1 MKAVLL
7 TGGNLGDI
15 DKSMVQA
22 RELIAQRAGEI
33 VAESKIYTSEA
44 WGFESDNLFKNQVII
59 IETQLS
65 PLELLD
71 TTQQIESE
79 LGRVRPINK
88 NGYTSRTMDID
99 ILYIDQMVIRS
110 HRLTIPHPL
119 IQFREFVLNPLT
131 EVAPQWVNPSTGKNS
146 EQMLTEL
153 TNNQN

>member
-59 IETQLS
+59 IETPLS

-79 LGRVRPINK
+79 LGRVRPVNK

-99 ILYIDQMVIRS
+99 ILYIDNAVIRS
-110 HRLTIPHPL
+110 RRLTIPHPL

-146 EQMLTEL
+146 EQMLAQLAE
-153 TNNQN
+153 NR

>member
-22 RELIAQRAGEI
+22 RELIARRAGEI

-59 IETQLS
+59 IDTPLS

-79 LGRVRPINK
+79 LGRVRPVNK

-99 ILYIDQMVIRS
+99 ILYIDNAVIRS
-110 HRLTIPHPL
+110 RRLTIPHPL

-131 EVAPQWVNPSTGKNS
+131 EVAPKWENPSTGKNS
-146 EQMLTEL
+146 EQMLAQLAE
-153 TNNQN
+153 NR

>member
-59 IETQLS
+59 IDTPLS

-71 TTQQIESE
+71 STQQIESE
-79 LGRVRPINK
+79 LGRVRPVNK

-110 HRLTIPHPL
+110 PPTDSISRICIEPTHRGCAPMGKPL
-119 IQFREFVLNPLT
+119 NRE
-131 EVAPQWVNPSTGKNS
+131 
-146 EQMLTEL
+146 EL
-153 TNNQN
+153 RTNAHRTH

>member
-79 LGRVRPINK
+79 LGRVRPVNK

-99 ILYIDQMVIRS
+99 ILYLDQMVIRS
-110 HRLTIPHPL
+110 QRLAIPHPL

-131 EVAPQWVNPSTGKNS
+131 EVAPRWVNPATGKTS
-146 EQMLTEL
+146 EQMLAEL
-153 TNNQN
+153 TENQQ

>member
-15 DKSMVQA
+15 DKSMVLA

-33 VAESKIYTSEA
+33 IAESAIYTSEA

-59 IETQLS
+59 IDTQLS

-71 TTQQIESE
+71 TTQQIENE
-79 LGRVRPINK
+79 LGRVRPVNK

-99 ILYIDQMVIRS
+99 ILYLDQMVIRS
-110 HRLTIPHPL
+110 QRLTIPT
-119 IQFREFVLNPLT
+119 R
-131 EVAPQWVNPSTGKNS
+131 
-146 EQMLTEL
+146 
-153 TNNQN
+153 

>member
-22 RELIAQRAGEI
+22 RELIARRAGEI

-59 IETQLS
+59 IDTPLS

-79 LGRVRPINK
+79 LGRVRPVNK

-99 ILYIDQMVIRS
+99 ILYIDNAIIRS
-110 HRLTIPHPL
+110 RRLTIPHPL

-131 EVAPQWVNPSTGKNS
+131 EVAPKWENPSTGKNS
-146 EQMLTEL
+146 EQMLAQLAE
-153 TNNQN
+153 NR